1 MERKPYVSVPQAAK
15 ILRKSRIAIY
25 KQVKSGKV
33 EAVRIGKNYM
43 ITKTSLKRMILNRTI
58 KDIERDINHAV
69 KKAIREFENVLE
81 LIE

>member
-15 ILRKSRIAIY
+15 ILRKSRIAIF

>member
-15 ILRKSRIAIY
+15 ILRKSRIAIF

-69 KKAIREFENVLE
+69 KKPSGNLKTC
-81 LIE
+81 